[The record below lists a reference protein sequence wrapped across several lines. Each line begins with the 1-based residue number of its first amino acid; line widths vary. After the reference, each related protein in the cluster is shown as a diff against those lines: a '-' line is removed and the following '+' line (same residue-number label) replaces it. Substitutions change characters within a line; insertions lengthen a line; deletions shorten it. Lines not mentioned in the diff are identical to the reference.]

1 MHKGSTRESQV
12 QALAHTLQG
21 LGQDEGMYQQYIP
34 LALHLA
40 DELFLTHPSR
50 DVQLLIAC
58 CIADVLRV
66 YAPEAPYK
74 DQEQVKT
81 IFLFLINQLQGLRD
95 PKDPAFKRYF
105 YLLENLAY
113 VKSFNMCFELEDCQE
128 IFCALFALMFKI
140 VNGEH
145 SNKVKSFML
154 DVLCPL
160 ITESDVVSN
169 ELLNVLLTNLV
180 EPHKRERKHA
190 YALAKELLGKTSD
203 TLEPYIQAVVRV
215 ILLQHAYA
223 LAKELLGKTSDTLEP
238 YIQAF
243 FNHVLI
249 LGKEEKNLLIFSKV
263 YELIYELNQCCPS
276 ILTSVLPQLECKLKS
291 AQLQERLSA
300 VALLARMFSEPQ
312 STLAKQYPALW
323 RAFLG
328 RFNDI
333 SVHIRIKCVQYC
345 MHFLVHHPDL
355 RQDITETL
363 KLRQHDA
370 HEQVR
375 YEVVMAII
383 ATVQRD
389 FKAVAESED
398 LLHFVKERTLD
409 KKFKIRKEAMS
420 GLAMIYRKFLTEE
433 SVPPATEKAV
443 RWIKDKILHGYYMTA
458 LEDRLLVE
466 RLLNTSLVP
475 YTLPAPF
482 RMKKLYYLMTN
493 IDDNATK
500 AFIELQKHQLAVRR
514 TVAEWIEL
522 HRKPPTP
529 AVQKELMSKVLH
541 ISTKFLP
548 DSVKAQEFLTKF
560 SQHMKQAPELL
571 QGMET
576 ILNPNV
582 SCEVCVRTTS
592 SVLKKLGQPVMTNVY
607 YNTIKMLLER
617 VSSVMIDRD
626 SLLILVGYVHGAA
639 TRTDTSIAN
648 ECGIDI
654 ETAATRGLKLLVM
667 LSFVFP
673 AHFLH
678 EDVLN
683 ELTSLLELDDES
695 VAPYILAALTFLG
708 KYRPLNKRHYRVL
721 RRTWIVVYMMMLS
734 FVFPAHFLHEDVLN
748 ELTSLLELDDE
759 SVAPYILAALTFL
772 GKYRPL
778 NKRHY
783 RVLRRTWIV
792 VYMMMLSFVFPA
804 HFLHEDVLN
813 ELTSLLELDDESVAP
828 YILAALTFLGKYRPL
843 NKRHYRVLRRT
854 WIVVYMMMLSFV
866 FPAHFLHE
874 DVLNE
879 LTSLLELD
887 DESVAP
893 YILAA
898 LTFLGKYRPL
908 SEVCPALFPRLIT
921 LCKAYAEVGT
931 PKQAKNAVR
940 CLYVNVPEERVAL
953 FTSLLETL
961 KATLTP
967 ASEHYRTAIVTLG
980 HVAHNLPA
988 AFPVLVKNIVSRK
1001 EGRQHH
1007 RTAIVTLGHVAH
1019 NLPAAFPV
1027 LVNNI
1032 VSRKEGRQHHRT
1044 AIVTLGHVAHNL
1056 PAAFPV
1062 LVKNIVS
1069 RKEGR
1074 QHHRTA
1080 IVTLGHVAHN
1090 LPAAFPVLVKNIVS
1104 RKIVKEL
1111 LVREGGGGPNAPTG
1125 DWCPEEELPEETRC
1139 KLEGLK
1145 CMARWLLGLKR
1156 DELSAQK
1163 TFRMLNA
1170 FIVHK
1175 GDLLQQNQ
1183 LSPAEKAHLRL
1194 AAGAAMLK
1202 ICEQKGVGDQFTAEQ
1217 FYNLSHLMVDEVPQ
1231 VREIFASKLHKG
1243 LSKGIPNKCLP
1254 LDFMGMYAL
1263 CGREPERRLRAAA
1276 RQYMLADVLRR
1287 RDYIRNISVGTKV
1300 ERAVSQLPHI
1310 MPDYMLVFAVPVL
1323 AHDPAFDSYDNVA
1336 HLKIVK
1342 QCLWFILE
1350 PLITRNEMYCYGFYK
1365 NLIERMKLHKDALCE
1380 SDDAVNY
1387 KLWATCDLAMTVI
1400 WSRSSSF
1407 ELREFPADARV
1418 PTMYYSPQ
1426 PEHFHNTRVFLP
1438 PELQYQPKK
1447 TTAQI
1452 EPATRGKK
1460 RTRPAGNSENN
1471 SNDVEPSEASDTQIQ
1486 LPGLE
1491 QAPET
1496 ELDEPQA
1503 KRTLSE

>member
-1 MHKGSTRESQV
+1 
-12 QALAHTLQG
+12 
-21 LGQDEGMYQQYIP
+21 
-34 LALHLA
+34 
-40 DELFLTHPSR
+40 
-50 DVQLLIAC
+50 
-58 CIADVLRV
+58 
-66 YAPEAPYK
+66 
-74 DQEQVKT
+74 
-81 IFLFLINQLQGLRD
+81 
-95 PKDPAFKRYF
+95 
-105 YLLENLAY
+105 
-113 VKSFNMCFELEDCQE
+113 
-128 IFCALFALMFKI
+128 
-140 VNGEH
+140 
-145 SNKVKSFML
+145 
-154 DVLCPL
+154 
-160 ITESDVVSN
+160 
-169 ELLNVLLTNLV
+169 
-180 EPHKRERKHA
+180 
-190 YALAKELLGKTSD
+190 
-203 TLEPYIQAVVRV
+203 
-215 ILLQHAYA
+215 
-223 LAKELLGKTSDTLEP
+223 
-238 YIQAF
+238 
-243 FNHVLI
+243 
-249 LGKEEKNLLIFSKV
+249 
-263 YELIYELNQCCPS
+263 
-276 ILTSVLPQLECKLKS
+276 
-291 AQLQERLSA
+291 
-300 VALLARMFSEPQ
+300 
-312 STLAKQYPALW
+312 
-323 RAFLG
+323 
-328 RFNDI
+328 
-333 SVHIRIKCVQYC
+333 
-345 MHFLVHHPDL
+345 
-355 RQDITETL
+355 
-363 KLRQHDA
+363 
-370 HEQVR
+370 
-375 YEVVMAII
+375 
-383 ATVQRD
+383 
-389 FKAVAESED
+389 
-398 LLHFVKERTLD
+398 
-409 KKFKIRKEAMS
+409 
-420 GLAMIYRKFLTEE
+420 
-433 SVPPATEKAV
+433 
-443 RWIKDKILHGYYMTA
+443 
-458 LEDRLLVE
+458 
-466 RLLNTSLVP
+466 
-475 YTLPAPF
+475 
-482 RMKKLYYLMTN
+482 
-493 IDDNATK
+493 
-500 AFIELQKHQLAVRR
+500 
-514 TVAEWIEL
+514 
-522 HRKPPTP
+522 
-529 AVQKELMSKVLH
+529 MSKVLH

-654 ETAATRGLKLLVM
+654 GTAATRGLKLLV
-667 LSFVFP
+667 
-673 AHFLH
+673 
-678 EDVLN
+678 
-683 ELTSLLELDDES
+683 
-695 VAPYILAALTFLG
+695 
-708 KYRPLNKRHYRVL
+708 
-721 RRTWIVVYMMMLS
+721 
-734 FVFPAHFLHEDVLN
+734 
-748 ELTSLLELDDE
+748 
-759 SVAPYILAALTFL
+759 
-772 GKYRPL
+772 
-778 NKRHY
+778 
-783 RVLRRTWIV
+783 
-792 VYMMMLSFVFPA
+792 
-804 HFLHEDVLN
+804 
-813 ELTSLLELDDESVAP
+813 
-828 YILAALTFLGKYRPL
+828 
-843 NKRHYRVLRRT
+843 
-854 WIVVYMMMLSFV
+854 MLSFV

-967 ASEHYRTAIVTLG
+967 ASEHY
-980 HVAHNLPA
+980 
-988 AFPVLVKNIVSRK
+988 
-1001 EGRQHH
+1001 
-1007 RTAIVTLGHVAH
+1007 
-1019 NLPAAFPV
+1019 
-1027 LVNNI
+1027 
-1032 VSRKEGRQHHRT
+1032 
-1044 AIVTLGHVAHNL
+1044 
-1056 PAAFPV
+1056 
-1062 LVKNIVS
+1062 
-1069 RKEGR
+1069 
-1074 QHHRTA
+1074 RTA

-1471 SNDVEPSEASDTQIQ
+1471 SNDVELTVGRSGSIDIQPSEASDTQIQ

>member
-1 MHKGSTRESQV
+1 MAEIVYPQGCRPITDDLGADELVRRLKV
-12 QALAHTLQG
+12 LAHTLQG

-40 DELFLTHPSR
+40 DEFFLTHASR

-81 IFLFLINQLQGLRD
+81 IFLFLIKQLQGLRD

-128 IFCALFALMFKI
+128 IFCALFSLMFRI
-140 VNGEH
+140 VNTEH
-145 SNKVKSFML
+145 STKVKSFML

-169 ELLNVLLTNLV
+169 ELLNVILTNLV
-180 EPHKRERKHA
+180 EPNKREHKYA
-190 YALAKELLGKTSD
+190 YALAKELIVKTS
-203 TLEPYIQAVVRV
+203 E
-215 ILLQHAYA
+215 
-223 LAKELLGKTSDTLEP
+223 TLEP

-249 LGKEEKNLLIFSKV
+249 LGKEEKELLIFSKV
-263 YELIYELNQCCPS
+263 YELIYELYQCCPA
-276 ILTSVLPQLECKLKS
+276 LLLSVLPQLECKLKS
-291 AQLQERLSA
+291 AQFQERLSG
-300 VALLARMFSEPQ
+300 VALLARMFSEPG
-312 STLAKQYPALW
+312 SELAKQYPGLW

-328 RFNDI
+328 RFNDL
-333 SVHIRIKCVQYC
+333 SVPIRIKCVQYC

-355 RQDITETL
+355 RKDITETL
-363 KLRQHDA
+363 KMRQHDA

-383 ATVQRD
+383 ATAQKD
-389 FKAVAESED
+389 FQAVAESED
-398 LLHFVKERTLD
+398 LLHFVRERTLD

-420 GLAMIYRKFLTEE
+420 GLAMIYKKFLTEE
-433 SVPPATEKAV
+433 SVPPATEIAV

-475 YTLPAPF
+475 YTLPASV
-482 RMKKLYYLMTN
+482 RMKKLYYLMSN
-493 IDDNATK
+493 VDDNATK

-529 AVQKELMSKVLH
+529 AVQKKMISKVLH
-541 ISTKFLP
+541 ISSKFLP
-548 DSVKAQEFLTKF
+548 ESVKAQEFLNKF
-560 SQHMKQAPELL
+560 SLHMKQAPELL

-592 SVLKKLGQPVMTNVY
+592 SVLKKLGQPVMTNLY
-607 YNTIKMLLER
+607 YNTVKMLLER
-617 VSSVMIDRD
+617 VSSVMIDHE
-626 SLLILVGYVHGAA
+626 SLLILVGYVDGAVKG
-639 TRTDTSIAN
+639 TDQSLAE

-654 ETAATRGLKLLVM
+654 KKCAERGLKLLVM

-683 ELTSLLELDDES
+683 RLTNLLELDDES
-695 VAPYILAALTFLG
+695 VAP
-708 KYRPLNKRHYRVL
+708 H
-721 RRTWIVVYMMMLS
+721 
-734 FVFPAHFLHEDVLN
+734 
-748 ELTSLLELDDE
+748 
-759 SVAPYILAALTFL
+759 
-772 GKYRPL
+772 
-778 NKRHY
+778 
-783 RVLRRTWIV
+783 
-792 VYMMMLSFVFPA
+792 
-804 HFLHEDVLN
+804 
-813 ELTSLLELDDESVAP
+813 
-828 YILAALTFLGKYRPL
+828 
-843 NKRHYRVLRRT
+843 
-854 WIVVYMMMLSFV
+854 
-866 FPAHFLHE
+866 
-874 DVLNE
+874 
-879 LTSLLELD
+879 
-887 DESVAP
+887 
-893 YILAA
+893 ILAA

-908 SEVCPALFPRLIT
+908 SDACPALFPKLIT

-940 CLYVNVPEERVAL
+940 CLFVNVPEQRTQI
-953 FTSLLETL
+953 FTEILETL
-961 KATLTP
+961 KATLSP
-967 ASEHYRTAIVTLG
+967 HSEHYRTAIVTLG
-980 HVAHNLPA
+980 HVAHNLPDN
-988 AFPVLVKNIVSRK
+988 FPVHI
-1001 EGRQHH
+1001 
-1007 RTAIVTLGHVAH
+1007 
-1019 NLPAAFPV
+1019 
-1027 LVNNI
+1027 
-1032 VSRKEGRQHHRT
+1032 
-1044 AIVTLGHVAHNL
+1044 
-1056 PAAFPV
+1056 
-1062 LVKNIVS
+1062 
-1069 RKEGR
+1069 
-1074 QHHRTA
+1074 
-1080 IVTLGHVAHN
+1080 
-1090 LPAAFPVLVKNIVS
+1090 KNIVS

-1111 LVREGGGGPNAPTG
+1111 LVREGGGGPNAPQG
-1125 DWCPEEELPEETRC
+1125 DWCKEEDLPEETRC

-1145 CMARWLLGLKR
+1145 CMARWLLGLKK

-1183 LSPAEKAHLRL
+1183 LSKAEMAHLRL

-1217 FYNLSHLMVDEVPQ
+1217 FYNLSHLMIDEVPQ
-1231 VREIFASKLHKG
+1231 VRELFATKLHKG

-1263 CGREPERRLRAAA
+1263 AGREPDRRIRSVI
-1276 RQYMLADVLRR
+1276 RQFMLADVVRR
-1287 RDYIRNISVGTKV
+1287 REYIRNITVGTKV

-1310 MPDYMLVFAVPVL
+1310 LPDYMLVFAVPVL
-1323 AHDPAFDSYDNVA
+1323 THDPAFTAYDNVA
-1336 HLKIVK
+1336 QLKVVK

-1350 PLITRNEMYCYGFYK
+1350 PLITRNDFYCYGFYK
-1365 NLIERMKLHKDALCE
+1365 SLVERMKNHKDALNE
-1380 SDDAVNY
+1380 TDDAVNY
-1387 KLWATCDLAMTVI
+1387 KLWAVCDLAMSVI
-1400 WSRSSSF
+1400 WVRSSSF
-1407 ELREFPADARV
+1407 ELGDFLSDARI
-1418 PTMYYSPQ
+1418 PTMYFAPQ
-1426 PEHFHNTRVFLP
+1426 SEYFVNTRVFLP
-1438 PELQYQPKK
+1438 PELQFQPKRTP
-1447 TTAQI
+1447 TTT
-1452 EPATRGKK
+1452 EVPAPRGKK
-1460 RTRPAGNSENN
+1460 RPRASPADES
-1471 SNDVEPSEASDTQIQ
+1471 SVDAEPSEASDTQIQ

-1491 QAPET
+1491 QPPET
-1496 ELDEPQA
+1496 DLEEPQA
-1503 KRTLSE
+1503 KRTISE